1 MKSTKKAALLIILPL
16 ITFTVNGQTLEELKS
31 EYSGLI
37 DEQEATRTMLEKNY
51 SIQDEIRE
59 QIAELDTRLSEAQI
73 DIDNI
78 DSKMME
84 LLIKIDEAQKD
95 YDEAA
100 KKSEQQYKKAS
111 DRLRYIYESGGKESD
126 LDVLLNCENISEYFL
141 YKQYVTDIL
150 EYDSQLMEE
159 LKKTEEL
166 MKSKLDEITESQEA
180 KSALENFRTQKEFEM
195 TVLYEERNELLE
207 EYRQD
212 ASLMEQELNESIEAS
227 NRVYEIIISMEE
239 NSDFVN
245 AYTGGFLEWP
255 VEGRYYVSSG
265 YVGRMS
271 PVGNGYEFHT
281 GLDIPAPSGY
291 EITAAED
298 GVVITA
304 GWING
309 YGNTV
314 IISHGGGLSTLYG
327 HNSELLVSEGDKVER
342 GEPIALCGSTGYAT
356 GCHCH
361 FEVRVNGE
369 HTDPWGYLK
378 REQ

>member
-159 LKKTEEL
+159 LKKT
-166 MKSKLDEITESQEA
+166 
-180 KSALENFRTQKEFEM
+180 RC
-195 TVLYEERNELLE
+195 V
-207 EYRQD
+207 
-212 ASLMEQELNESIEAS
+212 
-227 NRVYEIIISMEE
+227 
-239 NSDFVN
+239 
-245 AYTGGFLEWP
+245 
-255 VEGRYYVSSG
+255 
-265 YVGRMS
+265 
-271 PVGNGYEFHT
+271 
-281 GLDIPAPSGY
+281 
-291 EITAAED
+291 
-298 GVVITA
+298 
-304 GWING
+304 
-309 YGNTV
+309 
-314 IISHGGGLSTLYG
+314 
-327 HNSELLVSEGDKVER
+327 
-342 GEPIALCGSTGYAT
+342 
-356 GCHCH
+356 
-361 FEVRVNGE
+361 
-369 HTDPWGYLK
+369 
-378 REQ
+378 